1 MTIGEHNSRAKRSGR
16 ALPAELAIQR
26 LQERAR
32 LLEAVMDNFPGGLL
46 LFDKDLR
53 LVLCNDQQRQLL
65 EYPDELFASG
75 NPHIEQIFRF
85 NAERGEY
92 GPGDIDELVEARM
105 ELVRKRVV
113 HVFERTRPNGTI
125 IEVRGVPLP
134 EGGFVTT
141 YLDVTEQRRN
151 QALIAHMAY
160 HDPLTDLPNRALL
173 LDRLGQAL
181 ARVKRGEMIALLYID
196 LNDFKLVNDQHGHAI
211 GDALLKEV
219 AARLKQAARE
229 TDTVARLGG
238 DEFVILQVAIGDAS
252 DATIM
257 AKRIVVS
264 FERPVDVAGASLK
277 IGASI
282 GIAVAPQDGEAADE
296 LMRHA
301 DNALY
306 RSKFMGG
313 GFRFY
318 GQSSGSASG
327 WEVSLD
333 KLRAL

>member
-1 MTIGEHNSRAKRSGR
+1 MSINERPRKSAGAGTS
-16 ALPAELAIQR
+16 LPAELAIQR
-26 LQERAR
+26 LEERIR
-32 LLEAVMDNFPGGLL
+32 LLEAVIDNFPGGLL

-53 LVLCNDQQRQLL
+53 LVLCNDQQRRLL
-65 EYPDELFASG
+65 EYPDSLFASG
-75 NPHIEQIFRF
+75 NPHIEQIFRC

-92 GPGDIDELVEARM
+92 GAGNVEELVRARM

-125 IEVRGVPLP
+125 VEIRGVPLAD
-134 EGGFVTT
+134 GGFVTT

-160 HDPLTDLPNRALL
+160 HDPLTDLPNRSLL

-196 LNDFKLVNDQHGHAI
+196 LNDFKLVNDHHGHAT

-219 AARLKQAARE
+219 AARLKHSARE
-229 TDTVARLGG
+229 TDTIARLGG

-252 DATIM
+252 DAAIM
-257 AKRIVVS
+257 AKRIVAS
-264 FERPVDVAGASLK
+264 FARPVDVAGSSLK

-282 GIAVAPQDGEAADE
+282 GIAVAPQDGEVADE

-318 GQSSGSASG
+318 GQLSGSASG
-327 WEVSLD
+327 WEASLD
-333 KLRAL
+333 KLRAM

>member
-1 MTIGEHNSRAKRSGR
+1 MTTGNRRSEPAR
-16 ALPAELAIQR
+16 ALPAELALQR
-26 LQERAR
+26 LQERIG
-32 LLEAVMDNFPGGLL
+32 LLEAVIDNFPGGLL

-53 LVLCNDQQRQLL
+53 LVLCNDQQRKLL
-65 EYPDELFASG
+65 EYPDALFAPG

-85 NAERGEY
+85 NAKRGEY
-92 GPGDIDELVEARM
+92 GLGDAEELVKMRM
-105 ELVRKRVV
+105 DLVRKRVV

-125 IEVRGVPLP
+125 IEIRGVPL
-134 EGGFVTT
+134 EDGGFVTT

-160 HDPLTDLPNRALL
+160 HDTLTDLPNRALL

-196 LNDFKLVNDQHGHAI
+196 LNDFKLVNDNHGHAK

-219 AARLKQAARE
+219 AARLRQSARE

-238 DEFVILQVAIGDAS
+238 DEFVILQVAIGGVS
-252 DATIM
+252 DAAIL
-257 AKRIVVS
+257 AKRIAKS
-264 FERPVDVAGASLK
+264 FEQPLDVAGASLSV
-277 IGASI
+277 GVSI
-282 GIAVAPQDGEAADE
+282 GVAIAPQDGKDADE

-313 GFRFY
+313 GYRFY
-318 GQSSGSASG
+318 GQSTGSASG
-327 WEVSLD
+327 WEESLA
-333 KLRAL
+333 KLQAM